1 MKKNSKKPEGKKS
14 GNGNPASAVRSLIR
28 NIRGF
33 LRPGDFLI
41 ALVYAG
47 LFGLFL
53 VISLQSFG
61 EAGSLLIQSAG
72 DEYRYDLETPRILEY
87 RGPIGS
93 TVVELDGNGRAR
105 FQSSDCR
112 DQICVHAGWLENGGD
127 WAACLPNRVIIRL
140 DSAPPRDESGAE
152 IDATAF

>member
-1 MKKNSKKPEGKKS
+1 MSSFKHQRNRRGKE
-14 GNGNPASAVRSLIR
+14 NRRASAAGNLLK
-28 NIRGF
+28 NLGDF
-33 LRPGDFLI
+33 LKPGDFAV

-47 LFGLFL
+47 LFSLFL

-72 DEYRYDLETPRILEY
+72 DEYRYDLETPRLLEY
-87 RGPIGS
+87 EGPIGS
-93 TVVELDGNGRAR
+93 TSIELDGDGRAR
-105 FQSSDCR
+105 FLSSDCR

-127 WAACLPNRVIIRL
+127 WAACLPNRIIIRL
-140 DSAPPRDESGAE
+140 DSAPPRDDSGAE